1 MEDKKLKLRA
11 VEPTD
16 IDFLYRIENIPAVWS
31 VSFGDAP
38 VSRQMLWDYINSY
51 SADIYADRQLR
62 LIIDIDGTPVGTVDI
77 TDFDPRHGRAMIGI
91 AIDPDYQRKGY
102 ARAALG
108 EVITRCRYTF
118 GMHQLF
124 ALVPRDNEASM
135 RLFESLSFSTSGC
148 LKSWLRHGQTYEDVI
163 VMQLML

>member
-1 MEDKKLKLRA
+1 MEDKQLRLRA
-11 VEPTD
+11 VEPAD

-62 LIIDIDGTPVGTVDI
+62 LIIDVAGIPVGTVDV
-77 TDFDPRHGRAMIGI
+77 TDFDPRHGRAMLGI
-91 AIDPDYQRKGY
+91 AVDPAHQRKGY
-102 ARAALG
+102 ARAAL
-108 EVITRCRYTF
+108 EEIITRCRHTF
-118 GMHQLF
+118 GMHQL
-124 ALVPRDNEASM
+124 AVLVPRDNEVSM
-135 RLFESLSFSTSGC
+135 RLFESMGFTTSGC
-148 LKSWLRHGQTYEDVI
+148 LKSWLRHGQSYEDVV

>member
-1 MEDKKLKLRA
+1 MEDKQLRLRA
-11 VEPTD
+11 VEPAD

-62 LIIDIDGTPVGTVDI
+62 LIIDVDGTPVGTVDV
-77 TDFDPRHGRAMIGI
+77 TDFDPRHGRAMLGI
-91 AIDPDYQRKGY
+91 AVDPAHQRKGY
-102 ARAALG
+102 ARAALQ
-108 EVITRCRYTF
+108 EIITRCRHTF
-118 GMHQLF
+118 GMHQL
-124 ALVPRDNEASM
+124 AVLVPRDNEASM
-135 RLFESLSFSTSGC
+135 RLLESMGFTTSAC
-148 LKSWLRHGQTYEDVI
+148 LKSWLLHGQSYEDVV